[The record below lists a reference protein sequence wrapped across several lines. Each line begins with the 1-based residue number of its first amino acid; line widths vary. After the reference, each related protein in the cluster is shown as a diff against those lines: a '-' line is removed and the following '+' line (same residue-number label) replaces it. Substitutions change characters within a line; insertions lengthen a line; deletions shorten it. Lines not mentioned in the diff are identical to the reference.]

1 MTLFPETRQTLLAAL
16 KSPQDSAAWED
27 FVVVYRPVFYRMARR
42 RGMQDADA
50 QDLAQ
55 QVLIRISAAIERY
68 EHQQGTRF
76 RHWLRRVGNN
86 AIATALTKSPR
97 DAAAGGSVAIDLLAE
112 QPAATVELTQEL
124 ENEYEREQY
133 LRAAVVVRADV
144 ASETWHAFELT
155 MIDGMTCEAAAETLG
170 KSIGTIYAARS
181 RIVKR
186 LRSQI
191 ERMQNQK
198 GQQ

>member
-124 ENEYEREQY
+124 ENECEREQY
-133 LRAAVVVRADV
+133 LRAAVVVRAEV

-191 ERMQNQK
+191 ERMQHQK